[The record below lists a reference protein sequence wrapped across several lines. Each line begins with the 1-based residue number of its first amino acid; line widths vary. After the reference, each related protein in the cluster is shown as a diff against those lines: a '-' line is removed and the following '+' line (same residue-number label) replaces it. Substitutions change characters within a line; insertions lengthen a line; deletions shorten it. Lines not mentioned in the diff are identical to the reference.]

1 MPETQ
6 AVVEQTDDAQK
17 AVSDEA
23 DAQDLNTLLAE
34 YDETSETEEKASV
47 KPEPSDEKELETKLN
62 KIDQVYKMMT
72 DDLETR
78 TQEAATVE
86 LNSTVKSINEGLGID
101 EKFVKAFLN
110 MKASEDP
117 RLKNAYL
124 AKQSNPKIWAAIEV
138 QLRNELRTFASGIS
152 DEDAT
157 DTHDAIVSSVLN
169 SKSTSSVNT
178 EVKFSEMS
186 DVEFEAH
193 KKQEF
198 AKVGGQ

>member
-6 AVVEQTDDAQK
+6 TVVEQTDDTQK

-34 YDETSETEEKASV
+34 YDENTETEDTEKV
-47 KPEPSDEKELETKLN
+47 SDVVADDNEIKSKLQ
-62 KIDQVYKMMT
+62 KIDRIEKMMT

-78 TQEAATVE
+78 AKDRAAVE
-86 LNSTVKSINEGLGID
+86 FSTTVKSINEGLGIE

-110 MKASEDP
+110 MKADEDP

-124 AKQSNPKIWAAIEV
+124 GKSTNPKVWAAIEE
-138 QLRNELRTFASGIS
+138 QLRNELRTFANGIS

-178 EVKFSEMS
+178 EVKFAEMS

>member
-1 MPETQ
+1 MTEEQT
-6 AVVEQTDDAQK
+6 VVEQTDDTQE

-23 DAQDLNTLLAE
+23 NAQDLDALLAE
-34 YDETSETEEKASV
+34 YDETSETEDTEKV
-47 KPEPSDEKELETKLN
+47 SDAVADNDDIKSKLQ
-62 KIDQVYKMMT
+62 KIDRIERMMT

-78 TQEAATVE
+78 AKDRAAVE
-86 LNSTVKSINEGLGID
+86 FSTTVKSINEGLGIE

-110 MKASEDP
+110 MKADEDP

-124 AKQSNPKIWAAIEV
+124 GKATNPKVWAAIEDK
-138 QLRNELRTFASGIS
+138 LRNELRTFANGIS

-178 EVKFSEMS
+178 DVKFSDMNDER
-186 DVEFEAH
+186 FEQY
-193 KKQEF
+193 KREQF